1 MTNILY
7 ARRTPIA
14 RFMGGLANISAPMI
28 SKPLIANARQELADL
43 AEPID
48 EIIIGQVLTAGCGQ
62 APARQAAI
70 YGGLADSV
78 CATTINRV
86 CGSGLKSVMFADQ
99 AIRAG
104 NAKLVFAGGQENM
117 SLAPHLLPGARRGY
131 RFGESTVID
140 HLQYDGLRDAYQG
153 TAMGDCGEMCAKK
166 YDFSRQE
173 QDDYAL
179 RSYQR
184 ARDAWA
190 AGHFADEVV
199 AVSTT
204 KGDLGKDEEPF
215 AVDLQKLPKLRPAFD
230 ASGTITA
237 GNASSISDGAALL
250 VLADDPLIGD
260 RQPLAR
266 IVAQASHAQQPSW
279 FTTAP
284 IGAITKV
291 CAKADLKVSDIDL
304 FEINEAFAVVPMAI
318 IRELELDPARV
329 NVHGGAVALGH
340 PIGASG
346 SRVLVTLIHALATHG
361 KRLGLATLCIGGGEA
376 SAVIVERL

>member
-14 RFMGGLANISAPMI
+14 RFMGRLANISAPMI
-28 SKPLIANARQELADL
+28 SKPLIADARQTLAVE
-43 AEPID
+43 AID

-62 APARQAAI
+62 APARQSAI
-70 YGGLADSV
+70 YGGLGDSV

-86 CGSGLKSVMFADQ
+86 CGSGLKSVMLADQ
-99 AIRAG
+99 AIKTG
-104 NAKLVFAGGQENM
+104 DAKLVFAGGQENM

-131 RFGESTVID
+131 RFGESTIVD

-153 TAMGDCGEMCAKK
+153 TAMGDCAELCANK
-166 YDFSRQE
+166 YHFSRQQ

-179 RSYQR
+179 CSYQR

-190 AGHFADEVV
+190 AGHFANEVV
-199 AVSTT
+199 AIPTA
-204 KGDLGKDEEPF
+204 KGNLDKDEEPF
-215 AVDLQKLPKLRPAFD
+215 AVDLQKLPKLRPAFN
-230 ASGTITA
+230 ANGTITA
-237 GNASSISDGAALL
+237 GNASSLSDGAALL
-250 VLADDPLIGD
+250 VLAADSAVGD
-260 RQPLAR
+260 RRPLAT
-266 IVAQASHAQQPSW
+266 IVAQASHAQQPNW

-284 IGAITKV
+284 IEVITKV
-291 CAKADLKVSDIDL
+291 CSKAGLKVSDIDL
-304 FEINEAFAVVPMAI
+304 FEINEAFAVVPMAV
-318 IRELELDPARV
+318 IRELELDPAKV
-329 NVHGGAVALGH
+329 NIHGGAVALGH

>member
-14 RFMGGLANISAPMI
+14 RFMGGLANVSAPMI
-28 SKPLIANARQELADL
+28 SKPLIVDARQTLAVDT
-43 AEPID
+43 ID

-86 CGSGLKSVMFADQ
+86 CGSGLKSVMLADQ
-99 AIRAG
+99 AIKIG
-104 NAKLVFAGGQENM
+104 DAKLIFAGGQENM
-117 SLAPHLLPGARRGY
+117 SLAPYLLPGARRGY
-131 RFGESTVID
+131 RFGESTIID

-153 TAMGDCGEMCAKK
+153 TAMGDCGELCAKK
-166 YDFSRQE
+166 YHFSRQE

-179 RSYQR
+179 CSYQR

-190 AGHFADEVV
+190 AGHFADEIV
-199 AVSTT
+199 AVPTA
-204 KGDLGKDEEPF
+204 KGDFDKDEEPF
-215 AVDLQKLPKLRPAFD
+215 AVDLQKLTRLRPAFD
-230 ASGTITA
+230 ANGTITA

-250 VLADDPLIGD
+250 VLADDSLVAD
-260 RQPLAR
+260 RRPLAR
-266 IVAQASHAQQPSW
+266 IVAQASHAQQPNW

-291 CAKADLKVSDIDL
+291 CAKAGLKVNDIDL

-318 IRELELDPARV
+318 IRELELDPAKV
-329 NVHGGAVALGH
+329 NIHGGAVALGH

-361 KRLGLATLCIGGGEA
+361 KHLGLATLCIGGGEA